1 MEDKKLIHSIGKVAK
16 REFNRITERKTL
28 YLLAVVLPFVVSLVL
43 FLIFKNGM
51 VHQIPVAIFD
61 EDHSELSTMITRF
74 IQSTPSM
81 SIVTYA
87 NSLEEVKQD
96 FRRGKVQAAFH
107 FPENMEAII
116 KNGRQTNVEIF
127 INSMNLLNSNSVL
140 NDGAKIIKTVSGGA
154 LVKKLGSAGVMQQQA
169 MDIASP
175 IKLDTKILF
184 NPGYNY
190 EVYLV
195 PALASFALHMVTL
208 LIAVLL
214 VSAEFSENTFADL
227 LNTAD
232 NKISAIII
240 GKAIPHL
247 AIQSLNVI
255 ILLGVFFPLFNVS
268 IAGSSLT
275 AILFTIFF
283 LAVIFF
289 FGLMI
294 SSLIHDQMLS
304 TEAAL
309 FLTTP
314 AFIFSG
320 LSFPLRIMPV
330 IHSTYAQLMPY
341 TYFIE
346 GFVKIYQMGAPV
358 EYLTP
363 QIIKLSIFLIISI
376 TITVPALKYNLKKY
390 GLHTERNK

>member
-127 INSMNLLNSNSVL
+127 MNSMNLLNSNSVL

-341 TYFIE
+341 THFIE

-363 QIIKLSIFLIISI
+363 QILRLSLFLIISI
-376 TITVPALKYNLKKY
+376 TVTVPALKYNLKKY

>member
-127 INSMNLLNSNSVL
+127 MNSMNLLNSNSVL

-214 VSAEFSENTFADL
+214 ISAEFSENTFADL

-341 TYFIE
+341 THFIE

-376 TITVPALKYNLKKY
+376 TVTVPALKYNLKKY

>member
-127 INSMNLLNSNSVL
+127 MNSMNLLNSNSVL

-304 TEAAL
+304 TETAL

-346 GFVKIYQMGAPV
+346 GLVKIYQMGAPV

-376 TITVPALKYNLKKY
+376 TVTVPALKYNLKKY

>member
-127 INSMNLLNSNSVL
+127 MNSMNLLNSNSVL

-341 TYFIE
+341 THFIE

-376 TITVPALKYNLKKY
+376 TVTVPALKYNLKKY